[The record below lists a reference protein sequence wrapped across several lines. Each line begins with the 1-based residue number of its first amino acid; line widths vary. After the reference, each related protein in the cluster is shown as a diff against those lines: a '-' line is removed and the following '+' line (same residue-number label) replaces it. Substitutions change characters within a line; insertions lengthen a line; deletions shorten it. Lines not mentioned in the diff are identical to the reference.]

1 MMSLDSG
8 DQQVS
13 VVPPTPAADKQSV
26 EMVEV
31 DTSSDNEQWL
41 ELVNK
46 PLIPEAVKFSSHQ
59 QCLCQRRPA
68 FQCRSTTCID
78 NFQTFPVK
86 LLSHFGAMLRAK
98 HNGLVL
104 TQYLEL
110 DLISAGLSTKQ
121 RPQVSNPP
129 QWFTKEWVTIER
141 KAAIKKMRLL
151 IKLWEEEALRQQCG
165 CIQVMTDR
173 VKTFCT
179 VTNKET
185 QEELLDELVREEAIA
200 PKTDGK
206 TRKSH
211 PSFLAGNQDT
221 VVTQLQRSVSDVVRD
236 LEANKKRDNREG
248 RRQLYHHP
256 RWNGPRPDPRG
267 KREDDSLPSTSRDTR
282 REEHEG
288 DLLDNAHSPITLCN
302 NGERGIP
309 PMKKIQ
315 RPWQRKM
322 QSLSKFAEPEVDG
335 FLDVLNTSDG

>member
-1 MMSLDSG
+1 MFRRCGLRWTLCTHTYPKTLHTTTL
-8 DQQVS
+8 
-13 VVPPTPAADKQSV
+13 VV
-26 EMVEV
+26 
-31 DTSSDNEQWL
+31 
-41 ELVNK
+41 
-46 PLIPEAVKFSSHQ
+46 

-211 PSFLAGNQDT
+211 PSFLA
-221 VVTQLQRSVSDVVRD
+221 
-236 LEANKKRDNREG
+236 
-248 RRQLYHHP
+248 
-256 RWNGPRPDPRG
+256 
-267 KREDDSLPSTSRDTR
+267 
-282 REEHEG
+282 
-288 DLLDNAHSPITLCN
+288 
-302 NGERGIP
+302 
-309 PMKKIQ
+309 
-315 RPWQRKM
+315 
-322 QSLSKFAEPEVDG
+322 
-335 FLDVLNTSDG
+335 